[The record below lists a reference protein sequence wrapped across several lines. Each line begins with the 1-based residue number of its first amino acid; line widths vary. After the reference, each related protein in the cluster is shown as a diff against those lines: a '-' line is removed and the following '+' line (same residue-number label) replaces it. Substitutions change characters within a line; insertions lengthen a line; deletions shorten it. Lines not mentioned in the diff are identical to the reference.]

1 MRTYEIKQFVPSW
14 HFAPATVRQL
24 KVLLFFG
31 MPIEPPPTKG
41 MASGLIGRL
50 FSDAA
55 NKHLWAAYVYT
66 TGDEESPSMELCP
79 HDREALANVV
89 IPEDWHPKRG
99 PTTTSA
105 DQKVLEDLI
114 SGLLKEGSPFDDP
127 LPETAIHGKS
137 FCFTG
142 AFDYGSRSEC
152 RQAVVSRGGSFTEG
166 VTSKTDVLVIGS
178 DASPAWSHGNFG
190 NKIEAAMVRRMQ
202 RGKPVIIPEAYW
214 RELLQQHPAASPGVG
229 RTDAPPPL
237 LQRGNPVC
245 PPRRPDPVAGS
256 TARGDAG

>member
-1 MRTYEIKQFVPSW
+1 MKTYDLKQFVPPW

-24 KVLLFFG
+24 RVLRFFG
-31 MPIEPPPTKG
+31 VPIAPPPTKG
-41 MASGLIGRL
+41 VASGLIGRL

-66 TGDEESPSMELCP
+66 TGDEESTSVELCP

-99 PTTTSA
+99 PAIQSA
-105 DQKVLEDLI
+105 DRKALEELI

-127 LPETAIHGKS
+127 LPQMAIQGKA

-178 DASPAWSHGNFG
+178 DASPAWSHGNYG
-190 NKIEAAMVRRMQ
+190 SKIETAMVCRMQ
-202 RGKPVIIPEAYW
+202 RGKPAIIPEAYW
-214 RELLQQHPAASPGVG
+214 RELLQQDSA
-229 RTDAPPPL
+229 
-237 LQRGNPVC
+237 
-245 PPRRPDPVAGS
+245 
-256 TARGDAG
+256 

>member
-1 MRTYEIKQFVPSW
+1 VKTYDLKQFVPPW

-24 KVLLFFG
+24 KVLRFFG
-31 MPIEPPPTKG
+31 IPIEPPPTKG
-41 MASGLIGRL
+41 VASGLIGRL
-50 FSDAA
+50 FSDAV

-66 TGDEESPSMELCP
+66 TGDEESTSVELCT

-99 PTTTSA
+99 PAIQSTDRKA
-105 DQKVLEDLI
+105 LEELI

-127 LPETAIHGKS
+127 LPQMAIQGKA

-166 VTSKTDVLVIGS
+166 VTSNTDVLVIGS
-178 DASPAWSHGNFG
+178 DASPAWSHGNYG
-190 NKIEAAMVRRMQ
+190 SKIEAAMVRRML
-202 RGKPVIIPEAYW
+202 RGKPAIIPEAYW
-214 RELLQQHPAASPGVG
+214 RELLQQDSA
-229 RTDAPPPL
+229 
-237 LQRGNPVC
+237 
-245 PPRRPDPVAGS
+245 
-256 TARGDAG
+256 